1 MAGCHNIN
9 KGTYNGKDTESHVPA
24 PVASTIAF
32 QVDRVTGGGEAAE
45 HEPKGYDKRNDFHA
59 DHGIGNQVD
68 AENNVDD
75 SSHDIPAP
83 ARHTFSIANCKE
95 DFQDTAYQ
103 HRYAENDT

>member
-1 MAGCHNIN
+1 MPQYDQGAD
-9 KGTYNGKDTESHVPA
+9 NGKDAESHVPA
-24 PVASTIAF
+24 PVASAVTF
-32 QVDRVTGGGEAAE
+32 EVDGVAGGGEAPE
-45 HEPKGYDKRNDFHA
+45 HKPEGDDKRNDFHA

-83 ARHTFSIANCKE
+83 AWHTFSIADCKE

-103 HRYAENDT
+103 HGYAEYDT